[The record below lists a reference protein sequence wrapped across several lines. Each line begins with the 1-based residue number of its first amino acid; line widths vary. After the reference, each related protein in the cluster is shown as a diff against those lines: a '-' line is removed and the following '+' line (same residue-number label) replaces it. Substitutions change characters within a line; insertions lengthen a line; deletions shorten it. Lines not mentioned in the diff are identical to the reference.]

1 MILRKKENF
10 ILATMTNNYY
20 ILQTESAPEPQY
32 CYSLKSASVVNYTPQ
47 QTNKQTN
54 KYVFHIGKLK

>member
-10 ILATMTNNYY
+10 ILATMTNNYH

-32 CYSLKSASVVNYTPQ
+32 CYSLKSASVVNYTGQ
-47 QTNKQTN
+47 S
-54 KYVFHIGKLK
+54 L